1 MSYQEASPPESKAQR
16 RSSKFTPDRNSAD
29 QSSRSARRNL
39 RTDRCD
45 YWSHRGHT
53 ERYLLK
59 AGHQFTTTEG

>member
-1 MSYQEASPPESKAQR
+1 MSYQKASLPKRKLNGDPVSLRQTE
-16 RSSKFTPDRNSAD
+16 F
-29 QSSRSARRNL
+29 SRSNL

-53 ERYLLK
+53 ESYLLK

>member
-1 MSYQEASPPESKAQR
+1 MSYQEAP
-16 RSSKFTPDRNSAD
+16 
-29 QSSRSARRNL
+29 RNL

-53 ERYLLK
+53 ESYLLK

>member
-1 MSYQEASPPESKAQR
+1 MSYQEASPPEPKAQR
-16 RSSKFTPDRNSAD
+16 RSSKFTPDRIQQIKALV
-29 QSSRSARRNL
+29 ARGE
-39 RTDRCD
+39 TCEQID